1 MTTEDKY
8 VPVYSGYDVNIQY
21 LQNIFKENDI
31 DSWVR
36 TESGDAVLGGSG
48 STTPGQSRLLV
59 LNSQQEEAL
68 KIIHDVFPEEEVDEE
83 E

>member
-21 LQNIFKENDI
+21 LQNIFAEKDI

-59 LNSQQEEAL
+59 LQSQQEAAL
-68 KIIHDVFPEEEVDEE
+68 KIIEDVFPEEEVDEE